1 MLSAAIPVRVIAEE
15 EQRQENTL
23 EQVETGA
30 ADNSG
35 GSFTSDIDTSEIGNE
50 SIKDES
56 DFANPISHQAEP
68 QVSLAS
74 DISPDPEQATK
85 AAVSGYQHSDS
96 ATSGSV
102 TLSVEWNDP
111 VLGQPT
117 TFHVSATGGS
127 GSYLFRMDAPS
138 YSNPN
143 EYVYES
149 VADPS
154 RGEWT
159 KYTDACASHDFTFTT
174 TATGSYNFRF
184 YLMDKASGVYYLR
197 TNTYIQVADDAYP
210 SVASIVNTAVSQAKQ
225 NTNGSDYE
233 MALYLH
239 DWLLDQLEYD
249 NSLKWSSAESALTRG
264 LGTCQ
269 AYESAYSKLLTAA
282 GITNSETRDTY
293 DGHTWNAVKLDGKWY
308 QVDCTWDDTSD
319 NFYGDLD
326 QRHLYFCITDELMA
340 IAHKG
345 HAKLYTADGYVT
357 RSTSLKDNYFVHN
370 GKADEWTAKYADRI
384 QQHLDANEIK
394 FSIDADNQS
403 FPPSI
408 SGIQNGIIA
417 YSMGQ
422 REWKTNIAKVDL
434 TAASNITMASNYEW
448 TARFD
453 FEVEYS
459 KMPATP
465 DISERTVEDGIYV
478 IQCSFSPESVIDVQ
492 GGSWDPRANI
502 QLWKSNGTMAQAF
515 LFRYDEAAGAYEI
528 TNAKSEMALDVQ
540 GGLMSSGVNVQQ
552 YVPNSTEAQRWSVV
566 PNEDGTFT
574 LSPAGHPELALD
586 ASGGRSTSGTNI
598 QVYATN
604 GTEAQRWTL
613 KKPGSESGINGIYV
627 IQCSFSPESVIDVQG
642 GSWDPRAN
650 IQANIQLWKS
660 NGTMAQAFLFRYD
673 EAAGAYEI
681 TNAKSEMALDVQGGL
696 MSSGV
701 NVQQYVPNS
710 TEAQRWSVVP
720 NEDGTFT
727 LSPAGHPELA
737 LDASGGRSTSGTNIQ
752 VYATNGTEAQR
763 WVLMK
768 I

>member
-1 MLSAAIPVRVIAEE
+1 MKRVFYYSLCAVLYVSMLSTAIPVRAMAEE
-15 EQRQENTL
+15 GRQQEATAEQTDSS
-23 EQVETGA
+23 A
-30 ADNSG
+30 ADAPGDSQAG
-35 GSFTSDIDTSEIGNE
+35 DINTNE
-50 SIKDES
+50 SDSEPSQGES
-56 DFANPISHQAEP
+56 DTANPNSNQSGLQA
-68 QVSLAS
+68 SLAS
-74 DISPDPEQATK
+74 DMSLDTEQATR
-85 AAVSGYQHSDS
+85 AATSGYQHSDS

-102 TLSVEWNDP
+102 TLTVEWNDP

-127 GSYLFRMDAPS
+127 GRYHFRMDAPS

-143 EYVYES
+143 EYAYES

-210 SVASIVNTAVSQAKQ
+210 SVASIVNKAVSQAKQ
-225 NTNGSDYE
+225 NTNGSEYE

-282 GITNSETRDTY
+282 VITNSETRDTY

-345 HAKLYTADGYVT
+345 HTKICTADGYAT

-370 GKADEWTAKYADRI
+370 GKADEWTTKYADRI
-384 QQHLDANEIK
+384 QQHLDTKETE
-394 FSIDADNQS
+394 FTIDADNQS

-417 YSMGQ
+417 YTMNQ

-515 LFRYDEAAGAYEI
+515 LFRYVEAAGAYEI

-586 ASGGRSTSGTNI
+586 ASGGRST
-598 QVYATN
+598 
-604 GTEAQRWTL
+604 
-613 KKPGSESGINGIYV
+613 P
-627 IQCSFSPESVIDVQG
+627 
-642 GSWDPRAN
+642 
-650 IQANIQLWKS
+650 
-660 NGTMAQAFLFRYD
+660 
-673 EAAGAYEI
+673 
-681 TNAKSEMALDVQGGL
+681 
-696 MSSGV
+696 
-701 NVQQYVPNS
+701 
-710 TEAQRWSVVP
+710 
-720 NEDGTFT
+720 
-727 LSPAGHPELA
+727 
-737 LDASGGRSTSGTNIQ
+737 GTNIQ

-763 WVLMK
+763 WVLKK